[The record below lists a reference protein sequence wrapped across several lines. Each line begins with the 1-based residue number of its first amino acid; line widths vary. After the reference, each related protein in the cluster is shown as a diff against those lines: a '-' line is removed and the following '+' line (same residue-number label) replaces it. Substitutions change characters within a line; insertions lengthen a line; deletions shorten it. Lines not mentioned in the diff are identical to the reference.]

1 MKYAFCLCVFLV
13 ACKVEC
19 KAGSEGE
26 DVNAKVNCKVNGD
39 VSIDCSVTQDKGK
52 SEIEVCW
59 DFAGSCPNGS
69 TLKAER
75 TCTKVKD
82 GGTSTVTIPK
92 EKITLGGPTCD
103 ANPTMT
109 LSNMTINGKPST
121 N

>member
-1 MKYAFCLCVFLV
+1 VKYAFCVCLFLV
-13 ACKVEC
+13 ACKAEC
-19 KAGSEGE
+19 TVGGE
-26 DVNAKVNCKVNGD
+26 DVSAKVNCKVNND
-39 VSIDCSVTQDKGK
+39 VSVECVVRQDKGK

-69 TLKAER
+69 TMKAER

-82 GGTSTVTIPK
+82 GGTSTVKIPAD
-92 EKITLGGPTCD
+92 KITLGGPTCD

-109 LSNMTINGKPST
+109 LTNMTINGKPST